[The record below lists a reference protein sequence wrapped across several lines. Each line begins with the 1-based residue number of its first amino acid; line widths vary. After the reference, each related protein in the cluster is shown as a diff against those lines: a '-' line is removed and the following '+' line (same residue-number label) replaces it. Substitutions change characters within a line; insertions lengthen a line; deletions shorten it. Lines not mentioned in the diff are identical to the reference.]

1 MATGSKQASVHVE
14 ERRVRQPAFDVALAW
29 PGIRKNQPQVGDLA
43 GREKASEQLYLGAQ
57 EGGVVKVLF
66 QCKGT
71 ALPYPFAFDIYTDK
85 IPVGETC
92 GKAYCIFSAATSKF
106 NGNGTVI
113 SEHQFVPP
121 SLYLVIN
128 GLRRFDDVLSR
139 LDNPE
144 PFQFP
149 FHIPSTSATTNV
161 LPPINTMSSGPAA
174 CIAVQTASATSG
186 ITM

>member
-14 ERRVRQPAFDVALAW
+14 ERRVRQPAFDVALAR

-66 QCKGT
+66 QC
-71 ALPYPFAFDIYTDK
+71 
-85 IPVGETC
+85 
-92 GKAYCIFSAATSKF
+92 
-106 NGNGTVI
+106 NGTVI